1 MTTAVTPRPATD
13 TGRKPAP
20 GAKRPRRPKGLS
32 AHVFLILAVVISV
45 FPFVWTIVM
54 ATNTTRDIYKS
65 PPKLTFGS
73 HLLENIRGVLDTVD
87 FFGSMLNTIVIASVT
102 TVLVLFV
109 DSLAAFAFAKFEFP
123 GRRILFATL
132 LVFMM
137 LPLQLAVLPQFILM
151 SEIGWVGMLKAL
163 VWPAL
168 SNAFG
173 IFWLR
178 QYIENGVPDELLD
191 AARIDGAGFFR
202 QYWNVALPMIRPAMS
217 FLAIYAFVG
226 AWNDYVWPLIVL
238 TNPEHVTLQ
247 VELAQL
253 NVGHNTD
260 YSMVM
265 AGVLMASLPL
275 VIVFAVF
282 ARGFIAG
289 ATEGAVQGS

>member
-1 MTTAVTPRPATD
+1 MTAVLPR
-13 TGRKPAP
+13 RSR
-20 GAKRPRRPKGLS
+20 RPRGLT
-32 AHVFLILAVVISV
+32 AHIVLGLAVLISV

-54 ATNTTRDIYKS
+54 ATNTTEDIYKS

-73 HLLENIRGVLDTVD
+73 HLLENVRHVLDTID
-87 FFGSMLNTIVIASVT
+87 FFGSMLNTLVVATVT

-109 DSLAAFAFAKFEFP
+109 DSLAAFVFAKFDFP
-123 GRRILFATL
+123 GRKALFAL
-132 LVFMM
+132 LVGFMM

-151 SEIGWVGMLKAL
+151 SDIGWVGTLKAL
-163 VWPAL
+163 VLPAL
-168 SNAFG
+168 ANAFG

-202 QYWNVALPMIRPAMS
+202 QYWNIVLPMIRPALS

-226 AWNDYVWPLIVL
+226 AWNDYIWPLIVL
-238 TNPEHVTLQ
+238 NDPGHLTLQ
-247 VELAQL
+247 VALAQL
-253 NVGHNTD
+253 HVGHTTD

-265 AGVLMASLPL
+265 AGVLMASVPL
-275 VIVFAVF
+275 VVVFTLF

>member
-1 MTTAVTPRPATD
+1 MTTATTPRPATAA
-13 TGRKPAP
+13 KPNP
-20 GAKRPRRPKGLS
+20 GAGRPRRPKGLS
-32 AHVFLILAVVISV
+32 PHLFLVLAVVISV

-65 PPKLTFGS
+65 PPKLTPGS

-87 FFGSMLNTIVIASVT
+87 FFGSMLNTVVIACAT
-102 TVLVLFV
+102 TVLVLLV

-123 GRRILFATL
+123 GRKILFGTL

-191 AARIDGAGFFR
+191 AARIDGAGFLR

-238 TNPEHVTLQ
+238 TNPDHVTLQ

>member
-1 MTTAVTPRPATD
+1 MTATN
-13 TGRKPAP
+13 TGRSR
-20 GAKRPRRPKGLS
+20 RPRGLT
-32 AHVFLILAVVISV
+32 AHIVLILAVLISV

-54 ATNTTRDIYKS
+54 ATNTTQDIYKS
-65 PPKLTFGS
+65 PPKMTPGS
-73 HLLENIRGVLDTVD
+73 HLLENIRHVLDTID
-87 FFGSMLNTIVIASVT
+87 FFGSMLNTVVVACVT

-109 DSLAAFAFAKFEFP
+109 DSLAAFTFAKFDFP
-123 GRRILFATL
+123 GRRVLFAAL
-132 LVFMM
+132 LGFMM

-151 SEIGWVGMLKAL
+151 SHLGWVGTLQAL
-163 VWPAL
+163 IPPAL
-168 SNAFG
+168 ANAFG

-178 QYIENGVPDELLD
+178 QYIEGGVPDELLD

-202 QYWNVALPMIRPAMS
+202 QYWNIVLPMIRPALS

-226 AWNDYVWPLIVL
+226 AWNDYIWPLVVL
-238 TNPEHVTLQ
+238 TDPGHLTLQ
-247 VELAQL
+247 VALAQL
-253 NVGHNTD
+253 HVGHTTD

-275 VIVFAVF
+275 VVVFSIF

>member
-1 MTTAVTPRPATD
+1 MTTAVTTRPAT
-13 TGRKPAP
+13 GAKPAT
-20 GAKRPRRPKGLS
+20 GGKRPRRPKGLS
-32 AHVFLILAVVISV
+32 PHLFLVLAVVISV

-65 PPKLTFGS
+65 PPKLTPGS

-87 FFGSMLNTIVIASVT
+87 FFGSMLNTIVIACAT
-102 TVLVLFV
+102 TVLVLLV

-123 GRRILFATL
+123 GRKLLFGLL

-151 SEIGWVGMLKAL
+151 SELGWVGMLKAL

-191 AARIDGAGFFR
+191 AARIDGAGFLR

-238 TNPEHVTLQ
+238 TNPDHVTLQ

>member
-1 MTTAVTPRPATD
+1 MTATATTRPV
-13 TGRKPAP
+13 K
-20 GAKRPRRPKGLS
+20 GARRPRRPKGLGTH
-32 AHVFLILAVVISV
+32 ALLALAVVISV

-54 ATNTTRDIYKS
+54 ATNTTRDIYQS

-73 HLLENIRGVLDTVD
+73 HLLENIRNVLDTID
-87 FFGSMLNTIVIASVT
+87 FFGSMLNTVVVACVT

-109 DSLAAFAFAKFEFP
+109 DSLAAFAFAKFDFP
-123 GRRILFATL
+123 GRRILFGTL

-151 SEIGWVGMLKAL
+151 SEVGWVGMLKAL

-238 TNPEHVTLQ
+238 TNPDHVTLQ

-275 VIVFAVF
+275 VIVFSVF

-289 ATEGAVQGS
+289 ATEGAVQGT

>member
-1 MTTAVTPRPATD
+1 MTTATTPRPATAAKPNPG
-13 TGRKPAP
+13 TG
-20 GAKRPRRPKGLS
+20 RPRRPKGLS
-32 AHVFLILAVVISV
+32 PHLFLILAVVISI

-102 TVLVLFV
+102 TVLVLLV

-123 GRRILFATL
+123 GRKILFGTL

-191 AARIDGAGFFR
+191 AARIDGAGFLR